1 VLTNTL
7 APQGQ
12 PAPVSDR
19 ARSSSPRPAVTAT
32 LVLLLFG
39 LSACDNFN
47 QPTQP
52 CAEITAAE
60 FESALAA
67 GETRGEIEVSANG
80 VVSSR
85 IDGSLKT
92 CRKDKTALTRE
103 VCRRGR
109 DLVVRYNTAERGIF
123 YVRVPAGR
131 WHRFESRNPPGACRL
146 LP

>member
-1 VLTNTL
+1 MLRLPPFARCLPASQPPCSVPRRPVATAALLPALL
-7 APQGQ
+7 A
-12 PAPVSDR
+12 
-19 ARSSSPRPAVTAT
+19 
-32 LVLLLFG
+32 LV
-39 LSACDNFN
+39 ACDNFN

-60 FESALAA
+60 FESALSA
-67 GETRGEIEVSANG
+67 GETRGEIEISANG
-80 VVSSR
+80 VVSAQ
-85 IDGSLKT
+85 IGGSLKT
-92 CRKDKTALTRE
+92 CRKDKTAINRE

-131 WHRFESRNPPGACRL
+131 WHRFETRNSPGACRL